1 MQDSLEIDYFGQRV
15 LQIVQPLAAGG
26 DRREVLSLLAQS
38 VANNFAADGCWI
50 LQCVSPG
57 VIRVAASACVS
68 HRTSAISAQIAT
80 FTLPTA
86 PKPVQ
91 WRMPLLPDYQVMVVE
106 NRDREQVIGYTIVAT
121 KGVEWYRETKLIY
134 QLVADYI
141 TVGLIEEDLH
151 VQAQISQVYPQLH
164 YRLTQ
169 AIVENQQI
177 DRLFEM
183 AVADMVEALQLKRG
197 LVLTLKSVDAPQPQ
211 PASTPTTDLTPPTAP
226 SAIDP
231 DAELPLE
238 VSEWDRP
245 SATVQT
251 PSAPSTVTPVPP
263 RDQTTGSTES
273 LPQTELPSAPAKTIT
288 QVQIVTTIDV
298 RRGEQDALPASF
310 LIENSHLCQT
320 ALANAPNPTIFD
332 GADRQITSVDRSI
345 FQVDRLPS
353 IAMIPL
359 MGTIGAKR
367 AADAVWGWLVLQDD
381 RSRPW
386 HPVELKLLQCQIYQI
401 ALARIQRKALKQAR
415 TAVANRTNQVQTS
428 LQLQAKLHDVGRKRM
443 DKLRQANELKD
454 EFISTIG
461 HELRT
466 PLTSMSLAI
475 KMLRQSDVDPE
486 RRTQYLD
493 ILEEQCQREIKLV
506 NDLLKLQQ
514 FESRQVELRSQQISL
529 NQFISQQATIVA
541 DRWPDRKS
549 LEIALHLP
557 QLSSHIETDADSLKH
572 IMEELLVNAGKFA
585 IPQSMVEVWL
595 TVEPEQAIIQV
606 TNLSKPIANEDLPY
620 LFDRF
625 RRGMGT
631 TQQAIA
637 GTGLGL
643 SLVKSMV
650 EHIQGTITVTSEA
663 VEPTTAK
670 TCFTVTIPAVIERQ

>member
-1 MQDSLEIDYFGQRV
+1 
-15 LQIVQPLAAGG
+15 
-26 DRREVLSLLAQS
+26 
-38 VANNFAADGCWI
+38 
-50 LQCVSPG
+50 
-57 VIRVAASACVS
+57 
-68 HRTSAISAQIAT
+68 
-80 FTLPTA
+80 
-86 PKPVQ
+86 
-91 WRMPLLPDYQVMVVE
+91 
-106 NRDREQVIGYTIVAT
+106 
-121 KGVEWYRETKLIY
+121 
-134 QLVADYI
+134 
-141 TVGLIEEDLH
+141 
-151 VQAQISQVYPQLH
+151 
-164 YRLTQ
+164 
-169 AIVENQQI
+169 
-177 DRLFEM
+177 
-183 AVADMVEALQLKRG
+183 
-197 LVLTLKSVDAPQPQ
+197 
-211 PASTPTTDLTPPTAP
+211 TPPTA
-226 SAIDP
+226 IDP
-231 DAELPLE
+231 NAELPLE

-245 SATVQT
+245 EAVQPLTGT
-251 PSAPSTVTPVPP
+251 PAQPQ
-263 RDQTTGSTES
+263 QTSSDRTLASSGF
-273 LPQTELPSAPAKTIT
+273 LPQTELPVAPAPATTVT
-288 QVQIVTTIDV
+288 QVQVVTTIDV
-298 RRGEQDALPASF
+298 RQGKQPALPAAF

-332 GADRQITSVDRSI
+332 GTDRQSTSIDRAV
-345 FQVDRLPS
+345 FQADRLPS

-359 MGTIGAKR
+359 MGSLGAKR
-367 AADAVWGWLVLQDD
+367 STGAVWGWLVLQDD

-386 HPVELKLLQCQIYQI
+386 HPVELKLLQCQIFQI

-415 TAVANRTNQVQTS
+415 AAVANRTTQVQTS

-443 DKLRQANELKD
+443 EKLRHANDLKD

-475 KMLRQSDVDPE
+475 KMLRQLDVDPE

-493 ILEEQCQREIKLV
+493 ILEDQCQREIKLV
-506 NDLLKLQQ
+506 NDLLKIQQ

-529 NQFISQQATIVA
+529 NQFISQQATIVT
-541 DRWPDRKS
+541 DRWPDSKS

-572 IMEELLVNAGKFA
+572 IVEELLVNAGKFA

-606 TNLSKPIANEDLPY
+606 TNLSQPIADTDLPY

-625 RRGMGT
+625 RRGAGT

-663 VEPTTAK
+663 VEPKTAK

>member
-1 MQDSLEIDYFGQRV
+1 MQDSREIDYFGQRV

-68 HRTSAISAQIAT
+68 HRTSSISEQITT
-80 FTLPTA
+80 FTLPDA
-86 PKPVQ
+86 PTPVQ

-106 NRDREQVIGYTIVAT
+106 NRDRDRVIGYTIVAT

-141 TVGLIEEDLH
+141 SVGLIEEDLH
-151 VQAQISQVYPQLH
+151 VQAQISQIYPQLH

-177 DRLFEM
+177 DRLFEI

-197 LVLTLKSVDAPQPQ
+197 LVLTLKSVEAPQPQ
-211 PASTPTTDLTPPTAP
+211 PTSIPTTNLTPP

-245 SATVQT
+245 EAEQPLSVPLTGTPAPPPQT
-251 PSAPSTVTPVPP
+251 SSDPTPASS
-263 RDQTTGSTES
+263 GFS
-273 LPQTELPSAPAKTIT
+273 TELPVAPAPATTVT

-298 RRGEQDALPASF
+298 RQGERLALPASF
-310 LIENSHLCQT
+310 FIENSHLCQM

-332 GADRQITSVDRSI
+332 STDRQSTAIDRTI
-345 FQVDRLPS
+345 FQADRLPS

-359 MGTIGAKR
+359 MGTLGAKR
-367 AADAVWGWLVLQDD
+367 STGAVWGWLVLQDD

-386 HPVELKLLQCQIYQI
+386 HPVELKLLQCQIFQI

-415 TAVANRTNQVQTS
+415 AAVANRTTQVQTS

-443 DKLRQANELKD
+443 EKLRHANDLKD

-475 KMLRQSDVDPE
+475 KMLRQLDVDPE

-493 ILEEQCQREIKLV
+493 ILEDQCQREIKLV
-506 NDLLKLQQ
+506 NDLLKIQQ

-541 DRWPDRKS
+541 DRWPDSKA

-572 IMEELLVNAGKFA
+572 VVEELLVNAGKFA
-585 IPQSMVEVWL
+585 LPQSTIEVWL

-606 TNLSKPIANEDLPY
+606 TNLSKPIADTDLPY

-625 RRGMGT
+625 RRGAGT

>member
-80 FTLPTA
+80 FTLPVA
-86 PKPVQ
+86 PTPVQ

-141 TVGLIEEDLH
+141 TVGLIEADLH

-177 DRLFEM
+177 DRLFEI

-197 LVLTLKSVDAPQPQ
+197 LVLTLKSVDAPKPQ
-211 PASTPTTDLTPPTAP
+211 PANTPTTDLTPPPAP

-245 SATVQT
+245 SPTVPP
-251 PSAPSTVTPVPP
+251 PSAPPTDTPIPP
-263 RDQTTGSTES
+263 EPASDRDQTTASTES
-273 LPQTELPSAPAKTIT
+273 APAPATTIT

-298 RRGEQDALPASF
+298 RRGEQDPLPASF
-310 LIENSHLCQT
+310 SIENSHLCQT

-332 GADRQITSVDRSI
+332 GADRQITSIDRSI

-359 MGTIGAKR
+359 MGTLGAKR

-401 ALARIQRKALKQAR
+401 ALARIQRKALRQAR
-415 TAVANRTNQVQTS
+415 AAVANRTTQVQTS

-475 KMLRQSDVDPE
+475 KMLRQSDVDPD

-529 NQFISQQATIVA
+529 NQFISQQATIVV
-541 DRWPDRKS
+541 DRWPDSKA
-549 LEIALHLP
+549 LEVALHLP

-572 IMEELLVNAGKFA
+572 IIEELLVNAGKFA

-595 TVEPEQAIIQV
+595 TVEPEQAIIQII
-606 TNLSKPIANEDLPY
+606 NLSKPIATADLPY

-625 RRGMGT
+625 RRGTGT

-650 EHIQGTITVTSEA
+650 EHIQGTITVTSED